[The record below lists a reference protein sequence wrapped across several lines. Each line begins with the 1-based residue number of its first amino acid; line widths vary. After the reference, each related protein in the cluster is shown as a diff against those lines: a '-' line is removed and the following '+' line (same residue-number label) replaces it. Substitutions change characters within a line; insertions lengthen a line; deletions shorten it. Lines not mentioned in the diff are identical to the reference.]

1 MTVEIMGVDDTLG
14 INVGSADH
22 DLLAELLKSHITR
35 NSVQICGEVQDELL
49 TSLSRILGNGTDGE
63 EHVLKMKRCLISI
76 RMDHYPRF
84 GHHESNNGTNMAAVL
99 CWLSPMYILHPGLS
113 EILTVSSRLRRV
125 EFLSD
130 RYSQGC
136 GVNRSDKA
144 SCSVMGILVGQS
156 KSPISVETE
165 E

>member
-84 GHHESNNGTNMAAVL
+84 GHHESF
-99 CWLSPMYILHPGLS
+99 SPSLPGRD
-113 EILTVSSRLRRV
+113 EWSSLVTDIHKDVALIGVIRRLV
-125 EFLSD
+125 PSWA
-130 RYSQGC
+130 SSW
-136 GVNRSDKA
+136 VN
-144 SCSVMGILVGQS
+144 QNHQYQ
-156 KSPISVETE
+156 
-165 E
+165 